1 MLHQMSVLEIAH
13 FTVTPGSAPDFI
25 AAYRQ
30 GRHLLTELAECRR
43 VTMTQGIES
52 PDTFRLLVEW
62 DSVEA
67 HVEKFRNDADRYG
80 QWRGLIGPFFAEPP
94 LVEHYLDVDATE

>member
-1 MLHQMSVLEIAH
+1 MNKADLI
-13 FTVTPGSAPDFI
+13 
-25 AAYRQ
+25 
-30 GRHLLTELAECRR
+30 
-43 VTMTQGIES
+43 
-52 PDTFRLLVEW
+52 